1 MDNQELGLETQLI
14 RTQLERTQY
23 LEHSVPLYLTSS
35 FIFED
40 AEDMRASF
48 AEETLNNKTNSAENE
63 NGVLGIPGQITE
75 LFPKKERNIYS
86 RFSNPNTSEFVEK
99 ICLMEGA
106 EDGYAFATGMAAVYS
121 TFAAL
126 LNSGDHIVSASSV
139 FGSTHTLFTK
149 YFPKWNITTS
159 YFDVN
164 KPETIEDF
172 IQPNTK
178 ILYAE
183 SPTNPAVDVL
193 DLELLGKIA
202 KKHNLILIIDN
213 CFATPYIQNPIQFG
227 ADLVIHSATKLIDG
241 QGRVLGG
248 VTVGRSDLIR
258 EIYLFSRNTGPALS
272 PFNAWVL
279 SKSLETLPV
288 RIEKHCENA
297 LKVAEFLES
306 HPNVAA
312 VKYPFLKSHPQ
323 YEVAKRQMKLGGN
336 IVAFEIK
343 GGIEAGRQFLDKI
356 KLCSLSANL
365 GDTRSIVTHPAS
377 TTHSKLTEEERLAV
391 SITDGLVRV
400 SVGLE
405 TVNDVIN
412 DLKQALE

>member
-1 MDNQELGLETQLI
+1 MSQNTENFETI
-14 RTQLERTQY
+14 AVRTQVERTQF

-35 FIFED
+35 FVFED

-48 AEETLNNKTNSAENE
+48 AEEKD
-63 NGVLGIPGQITE
+63 
-75 LFPKKERNIYS
+75 RNIYS
-86 RFSNPNTSEFVEK
+86 RFSNPNTSEFVDK
-99 ICLMEGA
+99 ICKMEGA

-126 LNSGDHIVSASSV
+126 LNAGDHIVSAGSV

-164 KPETIEDF
+164 HPETIESF

-183 SPTNPAVDVL
+183 SPTNPAVDIL
-193 DLELLGKIA
+193 DLELLGAIA

-227 ADLVIHSATKLIDG
+227 AHLVIHSATKLIDG

-248 VTVGRSDLIR
+248 VVVGSKDLIR

-288 RIEKHCENA
+288 RVDRHCENA
-297 LKVAEFLES
+297 LKVAEFLEN
-306 HPNVAA
+306 HPNVAS

-323 YEVAKRQMKLGGN
+323 YEVAKKQMKLGGN

-343 GGIEAGRQFLDKI
+343 GGIEGGRNFLNRIKI
-356 KLCSLSANL
+356 CSLSANL
-365 GDTRSIVTHPAS
+365 GDTRTIVTHPAS
-377 TTHSKLTEEERLAV
+377 TTHSKLSEDERNQV
-391 SITDGLVRV
+391 GITAGLVRC

-405 TVNDVIN
+405 NIEDIIN